1 MSILGDKLRAAL
13 DEMQVDDEGVPTQV
27 TVIKTKPQ
35 EKQMPKLSASEAAFN
50 YVANHT
56 GCTPMEAGKVLAR
69 EGYVAET
76 ITALIYQMVRQ
87 GMIGKNESTKQLH
100 VLQPTYTPI
109 KSKQNVT
116 KRKYERKDKAGLAA
130 LPRTQTIVEKVPA
143 PAREREPLTA
153 DYVMKN
159 ISLSEAK
166 ALFDQLNGFF
176 G

>member
-1 MSILGDKLRAAL
+1 MSLLGDKLRAAL
-13 DEMQVDDEGVPTQV
+13 DQMQVDDEGVPTQV
-27 TVIKTKPQ
+27 TVINTKPK

-56 GCTPMEAGKVLAR
+56 GCTPMQAGKVLAR

-130 LPRTQTIVEKVPA
+130 LPRTQPIVEKVQA
-143 PAREREPLTA
+143 PAHPTMLTA

>member
-27 TVIKTKPQ
+27 TVIKTKPE

-50 YVANHT
+50 YVADHA

-69 EGYVAET
+69 EGYVGET
-76 ITALIYQMVRQ
+76 ITALIYQMVKQ
-87 GMIGKNESTKQLH
+87 GMISKNDITKQLH

-109 KSKQNVT
+109 KTKQRVS
-116 KRKYERKDKAGLAA
+116 KRKYVRKEQTGLAA
-130 LPRTQTIVEKVPA
+130 LPRTQPIVEKVH
-143 PAREREPLTA
+143 EPLTA

-159 ISLSEAK
+159 ISLAEAK

>member
-1 MSILGDKLRAAL
+1 MSILGQKLRAAL
-13 DEMQVDDEGVPTQV
+13 DEVMVDDEGVPTQV
-27 TVIKTKPQ
+27 TVIKTKPE

-50 YVANHT
+50 YVLSHT

-76 ITALIYQMVRQ
+76 ITALIYQMVKQ
-87 GMIGKNESTKQLH
+87 GMIGKNDSTKQLH
-100 VLQPTYTPI
+100 ALQPTYTPI
-109 KSKQNVT
+109 KTKQRVS
-116 KRKYERKDKAGLAA
+116 KRKYVRKEQTGLAA
-130 LPRTQTIVEKVPA
+130 LPRTQPIVEKA
-143 PAREREPLTA
+143 HEPLTA

>member
-1 MSILGDKLRAAL
+1 
-13 DEMQVDDEGVPTQV
+13 
-27 TVIKTKPQ
+27 
-35 EKQMPKLSASEAAFN
+35 MPKLSASEAAFN

-56 GCTPMEAGKVLAR
+56 GCTPMQAGKVLAR

-76 ITALIYQMVRQ
+76 ISALIYQMVRQ

-116 KRKYERKDKAGLAA
+116 KRKYVRKDKAGLAA
-130 LPRTQTIVEKVPA
+130 LPRTQPIVEKVQVH
-143 PAREREPLTA
+143 EPLTA

>member
-1 MSILGDKLRAAL
+1 
-13 DEMQVDDEGVPTQV
+13 
-27 TVIKTKPQ
+27 
-35 EKQMPKLSASEAAFN
+35 MPKLSASEAAFN
-50 YVANHT
+50 YVLSHT

-76 ITALIYQMVRQ
+76 ITALIYQMVKQ
-87 GMIGKNESTKQLH
+87 GMISKNDITKQLH

-109 KSKQNVT
+109 KTKQRVS
-116 KRKYERKDKAGLAA
+116 KRKYVRKEQTGLAA
-130 LPRTQTIVEKVPA
+130 LPRTQPIVEKA
-143 PAREREPLTA
+143 HEPLTA
-153 DYVMKN
+153 EYVMKN

>member
-1 MSILGDKLRAAL
+1 MSLLGDKLRAAL
-13 DEMQVDDEGVPTQV
+13 DQMQVDDEGVPTQV
-27 TVIKTKPQ
+27 TVINTKPQ
-35 EKQMPKLSASEAAFN
+35 EKQMSKLSASEAAFN
-50 YVANHT
+50 YVLSHT

-76 ITALIYQMVRQ
+76 ITALIYQMVKQ
-87 GMIGKNESTKQLH
+87 GMIGKNETTKQLH
-100 VLQPTYTPI
+100 ALQPAYTPI

-116 KRKYERKDKAGLAA
+116 KRKYVRKDKAGLAA
-130 LPRTQTIVEKVPA
+130 LPRTQTVVEKASAHPTM
-143 PAREREPLTA
+143 LTA

>member
-1 MSILGDKLRAAL
+1 
-13 DEMQVDDEGVPTQV
+13 
-27 TVIKTKPQ
+27 
-35 EKQMPKLSASEAAFN
+35 MPKLSASEAAFN

-56 GCTPMEAGKVLAR
+56 GCTPMQAGKVLAR

-87 GMIGKNESTKQLH
+87 GMIVKNESTKQLH

-130 LPRTQTIVEKVPA
+130 LPRTQTIVEKVQVP
-143 PAREREPLTA
+143 EPLTA

>member
-13 DEMQVDDEGVPTQV
+13 DQMQVDDEGVPTKV
-27 TVIKTKPQ
+27 TVIHTKPE

-56 GCTPMEAGKVLAR
+56 GCTPAQAGKALAR
-69 EGYVAET
+69 EGYVEDT

-87 GMIGKNESTKQLH
+87 RMISKNESTKQLR
-100 VLQPTYTPI
+100 VLQPKYTPI
-109 KSKQNVT
+109 AT
-116 KRKYERKDKAGLAA
+116 KKRLPKHKHAAKEKAGLTA
-130 LPRTQTIVEKVPA
+130 LPRAQPIVEKV

-153 DYVMKN
+153 EYVMKN

>member
-1 MSILGDKLRAAL
+1 MS
-13 DEMQVDDEGVPTQV
+13 
-27 TVIKTKPQ
+27 
-35 EKQMPKLSASEAAFN
+35 KLSASEAAFN
-50 YVANHT
+50 YVLSHT

-76 ITALIYQMVRQ
+76 ITALIYQMVKQ
-87 GMIGKNESTKQLH
+87 GMIGKNDITKQLH
-100 VLQPTYTPI
+100 ALQPAYTPI

-116 KRKYERKDKAGLAA
+116 KRKYARKDKAGLAA
-130 LPRTQTIVEKVPA
+130 LPRTQTIVEKVRVP
-143 PAREREPLTA
+143 EPLTA

-159 ISLSEAK
+159 ISLSEAR